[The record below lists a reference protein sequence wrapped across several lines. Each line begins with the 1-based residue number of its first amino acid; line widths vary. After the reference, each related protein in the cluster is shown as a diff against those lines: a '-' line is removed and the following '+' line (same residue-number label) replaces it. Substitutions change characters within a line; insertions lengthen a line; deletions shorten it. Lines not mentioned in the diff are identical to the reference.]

1 MARTKPRLTYREI
14 ETQIF
19 KRSGIPV
26 EFIRMTMNLW
36 TEIAEEGLLG
46 GMEVPVGNFGFLT
59 WKQIQPKKDVAIWSM
74 TKQCYS
80 EPQDTPGY
88 CKANFRFSSNWKQK
102 LKEATRFEF
111 GETNPALFG
120 MEDDTQ
126 NIEEDIDNEET
137 EESEDGE

>member
-1 MARTKPRLTYREI
+1 MKTKPRLTYREI
-14 ETQIF
+14 EAQIF
-19 KRSGIPV
+19 KRSGIPI

-36 TEIAEEGLLG
+36 AEIAEEGLFG

-88 CKANFRFSSNWKQK
+88 CKANFRFGSKWKQK
-102 LKEATRFEF
+102 LKETTRFELGEVNPMLF
-111 GETNPALFG
+111 GE
-120 MEDDTQ
+120 EDESQESEKDVDDE
-126 NIEEDIDNEET
+126 IEEN
-137 EESEDGE
+137 EDGE